1 MDLLKENTLLRKQLI
16 QLMERNINPP
26 LNEQHM
32 KAIEHLRKIPKRSKY
47 YQNAIDAIGE
57 LK

>member
-1 MDLLKENTLLRKQLI
+1 MDLLEENTFLKKQLI
-16 QLMERNINPP
+16 KCMERSINPP
-26 LNEQHM
+26 LIEQHM